1 VTGAGSRRA
10 VRRGDAGLTGCQQ
23 SSYSCAVPPQS
34 TQHVPSQPHSSP
46 LATIHDLPLET
57 IGRIIAI
64 AHSAEPAH
72 WEACKERYRFLNA
85 TSLVCRE
92 WTPFAQEALWLD
104 VSLYGEQI
112 QSFFEAGAGRHATH
126 KLSVTYGSGKDDSVE
141 AILRNVRGVRELEL
155 YYCTV
160 SIDWLCGDNFK
171 GRRTR
176 HFPVDAD
183 F

>member
-1 VTGAGSRRA
+1 V
-10 VRRGDAGLTGCQQ
+10 LTCVSKQ
-23 SSYSCAVPPQS
+23 SPQPL
-34 TQHVPSQPHSSP
+34 PSQPPTSPP
-46 LATIHDLPLET
+46 LATIHDLPLEI
-57 IGRIIAI
+57 IGRIITI
-64 AHSAEPAH
+64 AYSAEPAN
-72 WEACKERYRFLNA
+72 WEACQERYRFLKA

-92 WTPFAQEALWLD
+92 WTPFAQAALWLD
-104 VSLYGEQI
+104 VSLYGGQL

-141 AILRNVRGVRELEL
+141 AILRNVRGVRELKL
-155 YYCTV
+155 FDCPV
-160 SIDWLCGDNFK
+160 SMDWLCGDNLK

>member
-1 VTGAGSRRA
+1 M
-10 VRRGDAGLTGCQQ
+10 
-23 SSYSCAVPPQS
+23 
-34 TQHVPSQPHSSP
+34 
-46 LATIHDLPLET
+46 ATIHDLPLET
-57 IGRIIAI
+57 IGHIFSIAMPV
-64 AHSAEPAH
+64 SSCNSE
-72 WEACKERYRFLNA
+72 ERKERYRFLKA

-92 WTPFAQEALWLD
+92 WTPFAQAALWID
-104 VSLYGEQI
+104 VSLYGWQL

-141 AILRNVRGVRELEL
+141 AILRNVRGVRELKL
-155 YYCTV
+155 FDCPV
-160 SIDWLCGDNFK
+160 SMDWLCGDNLK